1 MVRYPSGVQLA
12 VIGAGYV
19 GLVTAACLARLGNQV
34 RVLEIDGERVEQ
46 LRGGV
51 LPIREPGLDQLVE
64 ESLDAGRLTFD
75 SDFTSIR
82 GSRLSIVCVG
92 TLDADGDWTAGTVL
106 ATVQA
111 LARDAAGPRA
121 IVVRSTLLP
130 GTGLELA
137 RAARAIDARVALAL
151 NPEFTREGAAVSDF
165 MAPDRV
171 VIGVEDP
178 TRPSF
183 MLEDL
188 RRLYAPLDAPLVVT
202 DLTSAEAIKVASNV
216 FLATKISFANELA
229 RLAAAI
235 GADIQA
241 VVDGM
246 GLDKRIGRGFLSPGP
261 GFGGSC
267 FPSQARALPE
277 LARRFGIDAPVMLAV
292 ATSNAGQADWLLDRL
307 EAVAGRSVEGWRV
320 ALLGLTFKA
329 DTDDLR
335 ESPALQVARR
345 LCARGA
351 GVTCFDPVATAP
363 GVAALRAEG
372 LDVSAA
378 DSEEAACVGADAVVV
393 ATEWPQFRVLEW
405 REIAPQMRGSLVA
418 DARHVVDVDDATRAG
433 LTVLTLGVVAARG
446 SRGQASSQPHEE
458 ATAPIEAARR

>member
-1 MVRYPSGVQLA
+1 M
-12 VIGAGYV
+12 GAGYV
-19 GLVTAACLARLGNQV
+19 GLVTAACFARLGNHV
-34 RVLEIDGERVEQ
+34 RVLEVDAQRVEQ

-75 SDFTSIR
+75 SDPDSTH

-92 TLDADGDWTAGTVL
+92 TLDGDGDWTAGTVL
-106 ATVQA
+106 AALEA
-111 LARDAAGPRA
+111 LARDADGPRG

-130 GTGLELA
+130 GTGRKLA
-137 RAARAIDARVALAL
+137 ETVKAIDPRIQLAL

-165 MAPDRV
+165 MEPDRV

-178 TRPSF
+178 AAPSA
-183 MLEDL
+183 LLDDL
-188 RRLYAPLDAPLVVT
+188 RRLYAPLDAPIVVT

-229 RLAAAI
+229 RLCAAM
-235 GADIQA
+235 GADVQS

-246 GLDKRIGRGFLSPGP
+246 GLDKRIGRSFLSPGP

-267 FPSQARALPE
+267 FPSQSRALPD
-277 LARRFGIDAPVMLAV
+277 LARRAGVDAPIMSALA
-292 ATSNAGQADWLLDRL
+292 ASNEGQADWLLDRL
-307 EAVAGRSVEGWRV
+307 EGTAGRSVDGWRV

-335 ESPALQVARR
+335 ESPALQLARR
-345 LCARGA
+345 LVARGA
-351 GVTCFDPVATAP
+351 SVVCFDPLATAA

-372 LDVSAA
+372 LDVTAA
-378 DSEEAACVGADAVVV
+378 DSAEAACSAADAVVV
-393 ATEWPQFRVLEW
+393 ATEWPQFRLLEW
-405 REIAPQMRGSLVA
+405 QAIARQMRGTFVA
-418 DARHVVDVDDATRAG
+418 DARHVVDVDEASRAG
-433 LTVLTLGVVAARG
+433 LTVIALGVVAKPA
-446 SRGQASSQPHEE
+446 AVLVAVEDP
-458 ATAPIEAARR
+458 AVAAAPLAVTAPR